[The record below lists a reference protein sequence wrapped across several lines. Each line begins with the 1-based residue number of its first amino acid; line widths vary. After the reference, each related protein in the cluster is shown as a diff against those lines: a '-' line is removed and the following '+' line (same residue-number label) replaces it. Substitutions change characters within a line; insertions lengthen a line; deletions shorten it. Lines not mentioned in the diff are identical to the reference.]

1 MTPTPDPADEL
12 AVVYE
17 GDSTRVVAFLDP
29 ALLDSPL
36 RRALNGTIRYRTAAD
51 APTIDPPGEPR

>member
-1 MTPTPDPADEL
+1 MTRTPAPADEL

-17 GDSTRVVAFLDP
+17 SDGMRVVAFLDP
-29 ALLDSPL
+29 DLLDSPL
-36 RRALNGTIRYRTAAD
+36 RRALNGTIRPRTERD

>member
-1 MTPTPDPADEL
+1 VTRTPEPADEL

-17 GDSTRVVAFLDP
+17 SDGMRVVAFLDP
-29 ALLDSPL
+29 AQLDSPL
-36 RRALNGTIRYRTAAD
+36 RRALNGTMRHRATAD

>member
-17 GDSTRVVAFLDP
+17 SDGMRVVAFLDP
-29 ALLDSPL
+29 AQLDSPL
-36 RRALNGTIRYRTAAD
+36 RRALNGTNRHRGTAD
-51 APTIDPPGEPR
+51 TSTIDPPGEPR